1 MNHYICTAKIKYTR
15 QEVQVHISALKIAL
29 NSPRLSQ
36 YRGRYEALLKDMERI
51 EGQMFEKESEAR
63 VNRDLNV
70 QEVEDSVVSN
80 V

>member
-15 QEVQVHISALKIAL
+15 QEVQVHISALKIAI

-63 VNRDLNV
+63 LNRDLNV

>member
-63 VNRDLNV
+63 LNRELNV

>member
-63 VNRDLNV
+63 LNRDLNV

>member
-15 QEVQVHISALKIAL
+15 LEVQVHISALKIAL

-63 VNRDLNV
+63 LNRDLNV

>member
-15 QEVQVHISALKIAL
+15 QEVQVHISALKIAV

-63 VNRDLNV
+63 LNRDLNV